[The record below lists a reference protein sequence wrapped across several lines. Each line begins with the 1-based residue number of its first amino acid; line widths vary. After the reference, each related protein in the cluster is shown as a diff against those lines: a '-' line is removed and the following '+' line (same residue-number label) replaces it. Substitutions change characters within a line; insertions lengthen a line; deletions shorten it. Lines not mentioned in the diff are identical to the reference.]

1 MTQAGRLEMLCP
13 AKVNLA
19 LSVGAAKTTPRG
31 SMHGI
36 ASWMVAVTFGDT
48 MTLAR
53 TGAGP
58 SRFDLAYDPSAPLPG
73 RIDWPLEKDL
83 CFRAHAALER
93 HVGRPLP
100 IHLSLRKRI
109 PTGAGLGGGSS
120 NAAATLVGVNRLL
133 VLRLE
138 ESGLLELAMGLGS
151 DVPFAVGA
159 LCGRPS
165 ALVSGLGEKLE
176 AAPESAPLHLVLVF
190 PGFDCPTGAV
200 YQQFDRAGLAA
211 GAIPGPDL
219 ARVRA
224 LAATPPLPP
233 GAPFNDLAEPA
244 CRVRPELAAVL
255 ARLCE
260 LLHRPVHVT
269 GSGSTVF
276 AIYED
281 GATAETA
288 AGRIAVET
296 GLAAVATQTLQA

>member
-1 MTQAGRLEMLCP
+1 MCP

-19 LSVGAAKTTPRG
+19 LSVGAAKPTPRG
-31 SMHGI
+31 SLHGI
-36 ASWMVAVTFGDT
+36 ASWMVAVAFGDT

-53 TGAGP
+53 AGAGP

-93 HVGRPLP
+93 RVGSSLP
-100 IHLSLRKRI
+100 IHLTLRKRI

-133 VLRLE
+133 ELRLE
-138 ESGLLELAMGLGS
+138 ESALLELAMGLGS

-165 ALVSGLGEKLE
+165 AVVSGLGETLE
-176 AAPESAPLHLVLVF
+176 AVPGSGPLHMVLAF

-200 YQQFDRAGLAA
+200 YQQFDRTGLAA
-211 GAIPGPDL
+211 GAMPGPDL

-224 LAATPPLPP
+224 LAATTPLPP
-233 GAPFNDLAEPA
+233 DAPFNDLAEPA
-244 CRVRPELAAVL
+244 CRVRPELAALV
-255 ARLCE
+255 ARLRE
-260 LLHRPVHVT
+260 ALHRPVHVT

-276 AIYED
+276 AIYDD
-281 GATAETA
+281 GTSAETA
-288 AGRIAVET
+288 VRQIAAQT
-296 GLAAVATQTLQA
+296 GLAAIATHTVQA